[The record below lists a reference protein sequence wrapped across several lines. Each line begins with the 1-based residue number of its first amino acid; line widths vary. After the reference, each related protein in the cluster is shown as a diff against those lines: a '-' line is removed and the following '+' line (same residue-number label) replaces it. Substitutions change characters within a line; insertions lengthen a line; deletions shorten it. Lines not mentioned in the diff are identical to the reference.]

1 MHAYATPRDVGN
13 ILGITQKEKSFTGL
27 DLDMAVRSGLPAAT
41 VERVA
46 RLVSPHGMKIRYDLV
61 AKATMSR
68 RLKKAGQRLSPEE
81 SDRVVRLARLW
92 RMSLDCWKTDIE
104 ARAFLERKHAL
115 LNGMT
120 PLEVA
125 MGSDVGCR
133 EVEQILGRL
142 IFGVAA

>member
-1 MHAYATPRDVGN
+1 MSETSLASPG
-13 ILGITQKEKSFTGL
+13 QKNH
-27 DLDMAVRSGLPAAT
+27 
-41 VERVA
+41 
-46 RLVSPHGMKIRYDLV
+46 SP
-61 AKATMSR
+61 
-68 RLKKAGQRLSPEE
+68 AGQRLSPEE

-115 LNGMT
+115 LNGRT

-125 MGSDVGCR
+125 TGSDVGSR

-142 IFGVAA
+142 MFGVAA